1 MYIDNRSRKLKHAKP
16 LLRYPECTQRGFT
29 LVELLVTLSLLA
41 ILTSLAV
48 PSFSETIRQWRRD
61 SATRAFTTHLQMARA
76 EAIKSSRKVV
86 ICTSSSGTACAGN
99 SEWKDGWLIFL
110 DLNGDKVADADE
122 RVVAVSAAVPG
133 IESMTSSGSVKELVF
148 LPNGLL
154 GTGETTVTITPKGG
168 SSSTKVNKVTISRVG
183 RALVTSETPS

>member
-1 MYIDNRSRKLKHAKP
+1 
-16 LLRYPECTQRGFT
+16 
-29 LVELLVTLSLLA
+29 
-41 ILTSLAV
+41 
-48 PSFSETIRQWRRD
+48 
-61 SATRAFTTHLQMARA
+61 MARA

>member
-1 MYIDNRSRKLKHAKP
+1 MKHAKP

>member
-1 MYIDNRSRKLKHAKP
+1 MYIDSRSRKLKHAKP
-16 LLRYPECTQRGFT
+16 PLQYSTHTQRGFT
-29 LVELLVTLSLLA
+29 LVELLVTLTLLA
-41 ILTSLAV
+41 ILTALAT

-61 SATRAFTTHLQMARA
+61 SATRAFTSHLQVARA

-86 ICTSSSGTACAGN
+86 ICTSSTGTACSGN
-99 SEWKDGWLIFL
+99 SEWRDGWLIFL
-110 DLNGDKVADADE
+110 DLDSDKVVDVGE
-122 RVVAVSAAVPG
+122 RVVAVRAAVPG
-133 IESMTSSGSVKELVF
+133 IETMTSSGSVKELVF

-154 GTGETTVTITPKGG
+154 ATGETTVTITPKGG